1 MSEIDRRGRLDNEV
15 FSYRES
21 KDGLVFVQWHG
32 KLVMTLRG
40 QGAKR
45 FLARIAGLDGKAVQ
59 LEMARVTGNFK
70 HGNER

>member
-1 MSEIDRRGRLDNEV
+1 MSEVDQRGRLDEEV
-15 FSYRES
+15 FAYRAS
-21 KDGLVFVQWHG
+21 KDGLVFIHWHG

-45 FLARIAGLDGKAVQ
+45 FLARTAGLDGKAVQ
-59 LEMARVTGNFK
+59 LEMARITGNFK